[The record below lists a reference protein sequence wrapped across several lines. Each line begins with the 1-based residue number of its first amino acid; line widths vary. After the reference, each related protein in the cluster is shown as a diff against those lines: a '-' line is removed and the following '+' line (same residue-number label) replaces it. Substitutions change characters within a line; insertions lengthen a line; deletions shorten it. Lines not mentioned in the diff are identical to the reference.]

1 MYTTIESWMH
11 LKIQSYIVYEKTK
24 QIYTTT
30 SIRKHS
36 EARFAYGGYG
46 C

>member
-1 MYTTIESWMH
+1 MDNPEK
-11 LKIQSYIVYEKTK
+11 LDEEKTK